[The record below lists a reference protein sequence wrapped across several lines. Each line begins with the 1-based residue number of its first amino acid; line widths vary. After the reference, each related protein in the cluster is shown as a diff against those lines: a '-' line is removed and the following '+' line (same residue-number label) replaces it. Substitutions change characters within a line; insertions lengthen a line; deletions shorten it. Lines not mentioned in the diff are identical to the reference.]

1 MLLSRQETEA
11 MLRNITPTSNI
22 GAAHHSGTPPRVPYA
37 FSQEMSEMAPVDWT
51 TPCAGSSSAPREGI
65 HEPSYSRL
73 GHGMAFAQ
81 QAFTTPALSDSRPM
95 PAGTFPDLSLITD
108 NPITEAHSLNNG
120 GELSQLGFT
129 PAAVPDVWSVGSA
142 AASNGLQW
150 FWDPMWDYAGWNSDS
165 HSNPT
170 L

>member
-11 MLRNITPTSNI
+11 MLRNITPASNI
-22 GAAHHSGTPPRVPYA
+22 GTAQHNGTPSRVPYA
-37 FSQEMSEMAPVDWT
+37 FSQEVSEMAPVDWT
-51 TPCAGSSSAPREGI
+51 TPCAGSSSAPRESI
-65 HEPSYSRL
+65 LEPSCSRF

-81 QAFTTPALSDSRPM
+81 QAFTTPALSNSRPM
-95 PAGTFPDLSLITD
+95 PKETFPDLSLVTD
-108 NPITEAHSLNNG
+108 NPITEAHSFDNG
-120 GELSQLGFT
+120 GELSQLGFA

-150 FWDPMWDYAGWNSDS
+150 FWDPMWDYGGWNSDS